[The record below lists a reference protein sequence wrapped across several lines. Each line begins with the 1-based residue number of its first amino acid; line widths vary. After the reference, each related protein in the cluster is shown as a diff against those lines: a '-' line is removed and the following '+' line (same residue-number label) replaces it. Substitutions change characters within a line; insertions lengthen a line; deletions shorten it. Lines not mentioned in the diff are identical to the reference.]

1 MAKNEFLPFG
11 TAANANVL
19 SNADYQVLP
28 ARSSGFASG
37 VAKSEQLNKA
47 WRQATVMASVL
58 GQFIADVSGND
69 VLDDGNT
76 ATLKNSLIAALNT
89 QATGRLQNV
98 KTFSVSGTYI
108 PTPGTKKI
116 RVKVWG
122 AGGGGAGMSSAAN
135 VSVAGA
141 AGAYAESFIDAGGI
155 TSLAVSVG
163 AGGSNAA
170 ADASVA
176 GGAGGTSTF
185 GTLITCTG
193 GAGGGLSG
201 GVSNGGVATG
211 GSIFNLNG
219 QSGQGGSYV
228 ASVNIISSGVGG
240 APFSGSNSQPHSSTS
255 GDSGSFPGGGGAMG
269 VYISSTI
276 NTASGKGG
284 NGFVI
289 VEEYS

>member
-19 SNADYQVLP
+19 SNEDYQVLP
-28 ARSSGFASG
+28 ARAAGFSSG

-76 ATLKNSLIAALNT
+76 ATLKNNLIAALNS

-98 KTFSVSGTYI
+98 QTFPASGTYK
-108 PTPGTKKI
+108 PTFGTKKI
-116 RVKVWG
+116 RVRVWG
-122 AGGGGAGMSSAAN
+122 AGGGGAGMASASN
-135 VSVAGA
+135 VSIAGA
-141 AGAYAESFIDAGGI
+141 AGAYAESLFDASEI
-155 TSLAVSVG
+155 TSLSVAVG
-163 AGGSNAA
+163 AGGINATA
-170 ADASVA
+170 NSATS
-176 GGAGGTSTF
+176 GGGGGSSTF

-193 GAGGGLSG
+193 GAGGGVSG
-201 GVSNGGVATG
+201 GISIGGIATG
-211 GSIFNLNG
+211 GNIFNLNG

-228 ASVNIISSGVGG
+228 TSVSIVSSGVGG
-240 APFSGSNSQPHSSTS
+240 APFSGSNAQPHSSTS

-269 VYISSTI
+269 VYVNSTI
-276 NTASGKGG
+276 NTASGKGS
-284 NGFVI
+284 NGYVI
-289 VEEYS
+289 IEEYS